1 MNSKLFDRLE
11 CEAMKTEW
19 HSWMSETVRAL
30 RHTDLH
36 RSGTWTELERL
47 SKNIPAMRWLIG
59 RLDSYHAAQPSSV
72 SPADPALYILACYC
86 PDNRVLGYVIDTF
99 IRCYRLCDSRGMLMC
114 ARIHL
119 VVNRKEEYTHLNV
132 LYNLMMSIIQ
142 KEFRR
147 FLSPAWKGGSFMTE
161 NDFRE
166 AEQYLPDFKA
176 SGFKEMV
183 LARATTPMTGEEL
196 AKQCNMSNTAF
207 REQFKDTFGMTVSCW
222 LREQKKSKILD
233 MLLHTDLPIS
243 KVCERNGFRNEST
256 FSEYCRRN
264 FHSSP
269 SEIRK
274 KHASDKKLK

>member
-1 MNSKLFDRLE
+1 
-11 CEAMKTEW
+11 
-19 HSWMSETVRAL
+19 
-30 RHTDLH
+30 
-36 RSGTWTELERL
+36 
-47 SKNIPAMRWLIG
+47 
-59 RLDSYHAAQPSSV
+59 
-72 SPADPALYILACYC
+72 
-86 PDNRVLGYVIDTF
+86 
-99 IRCYRLCDSRGMLMC
+99 MLMC
-114 ARIHL
+114 ARIHS
-119 VVNRKEEYTHLNV
+119 VVNQNEEYTHLNV

-176 SGFKEMV
+176 SGFREMV

-196 AKQCNMSNTAF
+196 AKQCHMSSTVF

-222 LREQKKSKILD
+222 LRERKKSKILD

-243 KVCERNGFRNEST
+243 KVSERNGFRNETT
-256 FSEYCRRN
+256 FTEYCRRN

>member
-1 MNSKLFDRLE
+1 MDNKLYEKLE
-11 CEAMKTEW
+11 YKAMETEW

-30 RHTDLH
+30 LHTDLH
-36 RSGTWTELERL
+36 RSGTWTELEKL

-59 RLDSYHAAQPSSV
+59 KLDSFRAAQPSSV
-72 SPADPALYILACYC
+72 SAADPALYILACYC

-99 IRCYRLCDSRGMLMC
+99 IRCYRLCDSKGMLMC
-114 ARIHL
+114 ARIHS

-142 KEFRR
+142 KEFQR
-147 FLSPAWKGGSFMTE
+147 FLSPAWKRGSFMTE

-176 SGFKEMV
+176 SGFREMV
-183 LARATTPMTGEEL
+183 LARATSSMTGEEL
-196 AKQCNMSNTAF
+196 AKRCNMSSTAF
-207 REQFKDTFGMTVSCW
+207 RERFKDTFGMTVSRW
-222 LREQKKSKILD
+222 LREQKKNKILD

-243 KVCERNGFRNEST
+243 KVSERNGFRNETT
-256 FSEYCRRN
+256 FTEYCRRN